1 MTDDKIAL
9 RALLEK
15 GSDTTFLREMIGF
28 AAERLMQLETDGLC
42 GGAPGERNPERTN
55 QRNGYRDRDWQTRA
69 GTVGLCIPKAAP
81 GQLLSRL
88 PRTPSHGRKGADGR
102 DPGSLHPGYLHPLRR
117 DLVRSMGMDGLS
129 KSQVS
134 RLCGEIDERVNA
146 FLARPIEGDWPDGDW
161 PDLWLDATDV
171 KVRRDHHIVS
181 VGVIVAVGV
190 NTDGRR
196 EVLGMTTGHSEA
208 EPFWVEFLRSL
219 ARRGLRGVK
228 LVTSDAHEGLK
239 AAITKVLA
247 ATWQRCRVHFMRNA
261 LAYAGKT
268 QRRIVSAWVGTAFAQ
283 DDAPAA
289 RKQWREVADQ
299 ARPRVPKLA
308 ALMDDAEADV
318 LAYMGFPV
326 QHRAKL
332 HSTNPLERLNG
343 EIKRRS
349 EVVGIL
355 PNEEAVVRLIGALLL
370 EQNDEGAVQ
379 RARYM
384 SRETIAPLSD
394 DLAVSLPP
402 LAA

>member
-15 GSDTTFLREMIGF
+15 GSDATFLREMIGF
-28 AAERLMQLETDGLC
+28 AAQRLMELESEALC
-42 GGAPGERNPERTN
+42 GAGHGERSADRRN
-55 QRNGYRDRDWQTRA
+55 QRNGYRDRDWETRA
-69 GTVGLCIPKAAP
+69 GTVELRIPK
-81 GQLLSRL
+81 
-88 PRTPSHGRKGADGR
+88 
-102 DPGSLHPGYLHPLRR
+102 LRR
-117 DLVRSMGMDGLS
+117 GSYFPAFLEPRRLAEKALTAVVQEAYVQGISTRSVDDLVRSMGMEGIS

-134 RLCGEIDERVNA
+134 RLCGEIDERVQT
-146 FLARPIEGDWPDGDW
+146 FLNRPIEGEWPYV
-161 PDLWLDATDV
+161 WLDATCV
-171 KVRRDHHIVS
+171 KARRDHHIVS
-181 VGVIVAVGV
+181 VAVIVAVGV

-196 EVLGMTTGHSEA
+196 EVLGMTVGHSEA
-208 EPFWVEFLRSL
+208 EPFWIEFLRSL

-228 LVTSDAHEGLK
+228 LVISDAHEGLK
-239 AAITKVLA
+239 AAITKVLG

-283 DDAPAA
+283 DDAAAA

-318 LAYMGFPV
+318 LAYMGFPA
-326 QHRAKL
+326 QHRVKL

-349 EVVGIL
+349 EVVGIF
-355 PNEEAVVRLIGALLL
+355 PNEAAVTRLIGALLL
-370 EQNDEGAVQ
+370 EQNDEWAVQ

-384 SRETIAPLSD
+384 TLETIAPLSD
-394 DLAVSLPP
+394 DPFVSLPTV
-402 LAA
+402 AA

>member
-28 AAERLMQLETDGLC
+28 AAQRLMELESEALC
-42 GGAPGERNPERTN
+42 GAGHGERSAERRN
-55 QRNGYRDRDWQTRA
+55 QRNGYRDRDWETRA
-69 GTVGLCIPKAAP
+69 GTVELRIPK
-81 GQLLSRL
+81 
-88 PRTPSHGRKGADGR
+88 
-102 DPGSLHPGYLHPLRR
+102 LRR
-117 DLVRSMGMDGLS
+117 GSYFPAFLEPRRLAEKALTAVVQEANVQGISTRSVDDLVRAMGMEGIS

-134 RLCGEIDERVNA
+134 RLCGEIDERVQT
-146 FLARPIEGDWPDGDW
+146 FLSRPIEGEWPY
-161 PDLWLDATDV
+161 LWLDATYV
-171 KVRRDHHIVS
+171 KARRDHHIVS
-181 VGVIVAVGV
+181 VAVIVAVGV

-196 EVLGMTTGHSEA
+196 EVLGMTVGHSEA

-219 ARRGLRGVK
+219 ARRGLRGAK
-228 LVTSDAHEGLK
+228 LVISDAHEGLK
-239 AAITKVLA
+239 AAIVKVLGA
-247 ATWQRCRVHFMRNA
+247 AWQRCRVHFMRNA

-283 DDAPAA
+283 DDAAAA

-308 ALMDDAEADV
+308 ALMDDAETDV
-318 LAYMGFPV
+318 LAYMGFPA

-349 EVVGIL
+349 EVVGIF
-355 PNEEAVVRLIGALLL
+355 PNEAAVIRLIGALLL
-370 EQNDEGAVQ
+370 EQNDEWAVQ

-384 SRETIAPLSD
+384 SLETIAPLSD
-394 DLAVSLPP
+394 DPFVSLPAV
-402 LAA
+402 AA